1 MRPPPRRSRKQPD
14 SRMSHSG
21 PMRYLLRLAA
31 AGISVLAA
39 HSAVLPVIPGDSSR
53 GAKLFESEQCIHC
66 HAVNGRGGRIGLDLG
81 RSVSRGF
88 TPAQLASTMWNHAP
102 VMFGAIKAAGIQ
114 SPKLSPENAADL
126 FAFFYSAR
134 FFDRPGQAATGK
146 ATFDEKRCGV
156 CHGITESRAEGAP
169 PVAKWESLADPVML
183 AQQMWNH
190 SFRMRQ
196 AFARRKLAW
205 QSLTTGQLE
214 DILAYLRSLP
224 ETAHLVS
231 RFSNTSGVE
240 GEHVFEAKGCHNCH
254 VGKLALEDRLKNM
267 TLTDIAVDMWNHA
280 PRMLEQPPTLTE
292 KEMRQLLS
300 YLWMRQFVYP
310 GGSIAT
316 GKKVF
321 EGRRCAECHLGGT
334 NGAPQLPGQ
343 AHKYSEVT
351 IISALWRHGPQMLAR
366 MQQAHIGWPMF
377 RSPQEVADLIAYLN
391 SVQ

>member
-1 MRPPPRRSRKQPD
+1 
-14 SRMSHSG
+14 
-21 PMRYLLRLAA
+21 MRYLLRIAA
-31 AGISVLAA
+31 AALSLLTAQ
-39 HSAVLPVIPGDSSR
+39 SAVLPVIPGDSAR
-53 GAKLFESEQCIHC
+53 GAKLFESEQCIRC

-134 FFDRPGQAATGK
+134 FFDRPGQAAAGK
-146 ATFDEKRCGV
+146 ATFDEKHCGV
-156 CHGITESRAEGAP
+156 CHGITESKAEGAP

-196 AFARRKLAW
+196 AFGRRKLAW

-280 PRMLEQPPTLTE
+280 PRMLEQPPTLNE
-292 KEMRQLLS
+292 EEMRQLLS

-316 GKKVF
+316 GTKVF
-321 EGRRCAECHLGGT
+321 ESRKCATCHLGGT

-377 RSPQEVADLIAYLN
+377 GTPQEVADLIAYLN